1 MLKIPLVVAHGATD
15 SDLYDVASLLGTN
28 QELEDYVIAG
38 LITPV
43 GLEATT
49 GSLKFGLVA
58 GAAGTGKSYKDD
70 AGAAVSAAF
79 AADEYVRLKPA
90 DYPFLPPFVG
100 ISLGTAVTNPGS
112 SRTVYLIL
120 AKR

>member
-1 MLKIPLVVAHGATD
+1 MLKIPLVVAHGDTD
-15 SDLYDVASLLGTN
+15 SDLFDVSQVLGSN
-28 QELEDYVIAG
+28 QPLEDYVIAG
-38 LITPV
+38 LTTPA

-49 GSLKFGLVA
+49 GSLLF
-58 GAAGTGKSYKDD
+58 GAASDGPKAYKDG
-70 AGAAVSAAF
+70 AGAAVSITF

-112 SRTVYLIL
+112 SRTVYLLL